1 VWNII
6 YWPVIFLSL
15 VSIVQQ
21 IVTLMYPDRIKF
33 YSAMKL
39 ITNGGSVAILYLVTR
54 VNDIL
59 VIAPG
64 VSDPW
69 EFAKRCVSSTW
80 PCTTRCFSRPSW
92 RWWNALS
99 KSADWCASSAA
110 ARQGLP
116 ARWSD
121 SLR

>member
-1 VWNII
+1 VEHHLLA
-6 YWPVIFLSL
+6 VIFLSL

-69 EFAKRCVSSTW
+69 EFAETLRIINMALHYTLL
-80 PCTTRCFSRPSW
+80 FSASW

-99 KSADWCASSAA
+99 KSPIG
-110 ARQGLP
+110 ARPPQRRGKGCQ

>member
-21 IVTLMYPDRIKF
+21 IVTIVYPDRIKF

-39 ITNGGSVAILYLVTR
+39 ITSGGSVLVLYLVTR

-69 EFAKRCVSSTW
+69 EFAETLRIINTALHYTLLFSALMALVEGFKQIRRLVRVRSGAATAVSTVV
-80 PCTTRCFSRPSW
+80 
-92 RWWNALS
+92 
-99 KSADWCASSAA
+99 
-110 ARQGLP
+110 
-116 ARWSD
+116 
-121 SLR
+121 